1 MIDFIYTCNMNK
13 IEHLGIAVKDA
24 SASIKLFELLLGVS
38 PYKTESV
45 ESEKVETIF
54 FQLGPNKI
62 ELLRSTD
69 PDGTIA
75 KFLDKKGE
83 GFHHVAI
90 AVDDIRSEMKRLADA
105 GFELLMQE
113 PKNGADNKLICFL
126 HPRST
131 NGLLVELCQE
141 ISAWLKSA
149 IFQIQNNYI

>member
-1 MIDFIYTCNMNK
+1 MIDFNYTCNMNK

-24 SASIKLFELLLGVS
+24 SASIKLFELLLGVA
-38 PYKTESV
+38 PYKSELV
-45 ESEKVETIF
+45 ESENVETIF

-69 PDGTIA
+69 TDGTIA

-90 AVDDIRSEMKRLADA
+90 AVDDIHSEMKRLAGA

-113 PKNGADNKLICFL
+113 PKTGADNKLICFL

-141 ISAWLKSA
+141 ISA
-149 IFQIQNNYI
+149 

>member
-1 MIDFIYTCNMNK
+1 MIDFNYTCNMNK

-38 PYKTESV
+38 PYKSELV
-45 ESEKVETIF
+45 ESENVETIF

-90 AVDDIRSEMKRLADA
+90 AVDDIHSEMKRLAA
-105 GFELLMQE
+105 SGFELLMQE
-113 PKNGADNKLICFL
+113 PKKGADNKLICFL

-141 ISAWLKSA
+141 ISA
-149 IFQIQNNYI
+149 